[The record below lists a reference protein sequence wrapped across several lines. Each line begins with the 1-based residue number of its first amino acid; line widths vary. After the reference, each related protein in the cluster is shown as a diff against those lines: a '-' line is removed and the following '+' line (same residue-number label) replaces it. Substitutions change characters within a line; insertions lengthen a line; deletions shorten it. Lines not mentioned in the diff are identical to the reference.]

1 MGARMGAAPW
11 GRAWQNLKPS
21 ICTPMAASLRHEG
34 RLGTQPCLTRT
45 FTVPLLQTAREP
57 QSLSGWGGGP
67 GYGAQESRVWWGAR
81 DARLRSRRS
90 RSPKDT
96 PVTPLHQETGCGP
109 LQGGPW
115 GDRSRG
121 DRAAF
126 PGTRN
131 PCISIW
137 LQGAANVKVH
147 ALHYLS
153 FHEGRTRSGS
163 WSR

>member
-11 GRAWQNLKPS
+11 GGAWQNLKPS

-34 RLGTQPCLTRT
+34 RPGTQPCLTRT

-67 GYGAQESRVWWGAR
+67 GYGAQESRVWWGAG

-109 LQGGPW
+109 L
-115 GDRSRG
+115 RG
-121 DRAAF
+121 SCGVTEAEGTGQPF
-126 PGTRN
+126 PGPET
-131 PCISIW
+131 PASP
-137 LQGAANVKVH
+137 
-147 ALHYLS
+147 
-153 FHEGRTRSGS
+153 SG
-163 WSR
+163 